1 MHDIVWPGQQASSR
15 TTRSNISRQGAM
27 HCVSRRWERLNVEIQ
42 HCDYSGEPI
51 IGKLWSKGR
60 REGWV
65 GKTVVSM
72 GGTVSKLNLV
82 HDV

>member
-27 HCVSRRWERLNVEIQ
+27 HCVSERLNVEIQ
-42 HCDYSGEPI
+42 HCDNSGEPI
-51 IGKLWSKGR
+51 IGKLPG
-60 REGWV
+60 GV
-65 GKTVVSM
+65 GGQIARSM
-72 GGTVSKLNLV
+72 GGIITKLNLV

>member
-42 HCDYSGEPI
+42 HCDNSGEPI
-51 IGKLWSKGR
+51 IGKLPG
-60 REGWV
+60 GV
-65 GKTVVSM
+65 GGQIARSM
-72 GGTVSKLNLV
+72 GGIITKLNLV